1 MITLKPDAKINIM
14 MPHQNKALATVLSLA
29 TPLQLQ
35 QIKEGKD
42 LKTVLNSLTVPIQPE
57 QSKEPKDLK
66 SIVGSLI
73 QSKLINT
80 KSDQVLLDILKT
92 NSVFKQFGNFTQELK
107 NFVTTL
113 KTHPELTN
121 NPELA
126 PKLTRL
132 EGSLKSIQTVD
143 LPVLK
148 AQVANSGVFMESKIA
163 LAAAPM
169 QNARE
174 ALQTLQHA
182 LIQTT
187 HTEAKNL
194 GVDLIEFLHHPILE
208 KASEDI
214 GSARTLIKTVQTLS
228 DALERIAPKIDPL
241 TPHEAKAVEQIHIV
255 HKQLLTFT
263 KPEHLLIQ
271 SQLEEHLSNDVK
283 SQLLKLGEELKTL
296 TSPVSNEVQ
305 AKLDQLITNIDYH
318 QLLSHLE
325 GSNTLYFPFSWDAL
339 EEGSLSF
346 KKREGKKFYCEIH
359 LELKEYGK
367 IDLMMALYEGNQVEI
382 QAHTENS
389 DFKNLIQEHLPALRA
404 LLTQAGINPRAIR
417 IYDAKESAAASK
429 TAYTPDETN
438 FNAGFEVKV

>member
-1 MITLKPDAKINIM
+1 MITFKPDAKISIM
-14 MPHQNKALATVLSLA
+14 MPHQNKALGIALSLA
-29 TPLQLQ
+29 TPLQLEQ
-35 QIKEGKD
+35 LKEGKD
-42 LKTVLNSLTVPIQPE
+42 LKSVVTALASPIQLE

-66 SIVGSLI
+66 SIVGSLF
-73 QSKLINT
+73 QSKLTNT

-113 KTHPELTN
+113 KNYPEIS
-121 NPELA
+121 
-126 PKLTRL
+126 PKLLPL
-132 EGSLKSIQTVD
+132 ENALKSMETLD

-148 AQVANSGVFMESKIA
+148 GQVANCGVFMESKIA

-169 QNARE
+169 QNLRE

-182 LIQTT
+182 LTQTT
-187 HTEAKNL
+187 HAQAKNL
-194 GVDLIEFLHHPILE
+194 GTDLSEFLDHPILD
-208 KASEDI
+208 KAAEDI
-214 GSARTLIKTVQTLS
+214 VSARTLIKTVQTIT
-228 DALERIAPKIDPL
+228 DALEKIAPKIDPL
-241 TPHEAKAVEQIHIV
+241 TPHEAKAVEQIHIS
-255 HKQLLTFT
+255 HKQLATFT

-271 SQLEEHLSNDVK
+271 SQLEEHLAGDVK
-283 SQLLKLGEELKTL
+283 SQLLKLGEEFKTL
-296 TSPVSNEVQ
+296 TTPVSNEVQ
-305 AKLDQLITNIDYH
+305 TKLDQLIANIDYH

-325 GSNTLYFPFSWDAL
+325 GSNTLYFPFSWDVL

-389 DFKNLIQEHLPALRA
+389 DFKNLIQENLPALRA
-404 LLTQAGINPRAIR
+404 LLNQAGINPRAIR
-417 IYDAKESAAASK
+417 IYDAKESTAPSK
-429 TAYTPDETN
+429 TAYTPDETD
-438 FNAGFEVKV
+438 FNAGFEVTV